1 VNRNLAAIICIA
13 AAFSGSFALSTQSV
27 EAKTPRNSS
36 HVIRNYFVPAPP
48 PYTPS
53 IVPPALVLT
62 YAQAVAA
69 GAEHA
74 VVEKLVN
81 SYGKH
86 ILARNQGDMPQ
97 VVKSNPYAN
106 YNPVVEKRVQKRID
120 TIDSKISGIEKEIG
134 VLLNLEDK
142 KSEEVQI
149 CNFDL
154 KSI

>member
-1 VNRNLAAIICIA
+1 MNRNFAAIICTA
-13 AAFSGSFALSTQSV
+13 ASFSGSFALSIQSV
-27 EAKTPRNSS
+27 EAKTPRHSP

-62 YAQAVAA
+62 YTQAVTA

-74 VVEKLVN
+74 VLEKLVN
-81 SYGKH
+81 SCSKH

-97 VVKSNPYAN
+97 VVQSNPYAN
-106 YNPVVEKRVQKRID
+106 YNPVVETRVQKRID

-134 VLLNLEDK
+134 VLLNLEEK
-142 KSEEVQI
+142 KSEEAHI
-149 CNFDL
+149 CNSDL
-154 KSI
+154 ESI

>member
-1 VNRNLAAIICIA
+1 MNRNFAAIICIA
-13 AAFSGSFALSTQSV
+13 AAFSGAFFVSIQSV

-53 IVPPALVLT
+53 MVPPGLLMT
-62 YAQAVAA
+62 YAQTLTA

-74 VVEKLVN
+74 VVEKLDN
-81 SYGKH
+81 FSGKH
-86 ILARNQGDMPQ
+86 ILARNQGGMPA
-97 VVKSNPYAN
+97 VVQSNPYLN
-106 YNPVVEKRVQKRID
+106 YNPVVEKRVQKRVD

-142 KSEEVQI
+142 KSDEAQI
-149 CNFDL
+149 CDSVL
-154 KSI
+154 ESI